1 MGGVHGSCYIFGGG
15 GIPVTAKQRRFADEY
30 LIDLNATRAYK
41 VAYPGV
47 KRDETARVNGSRLLT
62 NANVRAYV
70 DEQLERISNAR
81 VADAREVMEYLTSVM
96 RGQSKAPVVVI
107 EGEGDGVSTARAMD
121 KPPDERERLKAA
133 ELVGKRYGLF
143 KENLNL
149 DGALS
154 VVFAGEGELA
164 D

>member
-1 MGGVHGSCYIFGGG
+1 
-15 GIPVTAKQRRFADEY
+15 VTAKQRRFADEY
-30 LIDLNATRAYK
+30 LIDANATRAYK
-41 VAYPGV
+41 AAYLHV
-47 KRDETARVNGSRLLT
+47 KNDGTASAAGTRLLG
-62 NANVRAYV
+62 NVNVRAYV

-96 RGQSKAPVVVI
+96 RGQSKAPVVVV
-107 EGEGDGVSTARAMD
+107 EGRGDGVSTARAID

>member
-1 MGGVHGSCYIFGGG
+1 M
-15 GIPVTAKQRRFADEY
+15 TAKQRRFADEY
-30 LIDLNATRAYK
+30 LIDANATRAYK
-41 VAYPGV
+41 AAYLHV
-47 KRDETARVNGSRLLT
+47 KNDGTASAAGTRLLG
-62 NANVRAYV
+62 NVNVRAYV

-96 RGQSKAPVVVI
+96 RGQSKAPVVVV
-107 EGEGDGVSTARAMD
+107 EGRGDGVSTARAID